1 MTQLRFVTA
10 ASLFDGHDVSI
21 NIMRRLLQ
29 ARGVEV
35 IHLGHNR
42 SAREV
47 VQAAIQEDAHAVA
60 LSSYQGGHNEYFTY
74 IRQLLDKEKARA
86 VRLFGGGGGVI
97 TPREIE
103 ELHRRGI
110 TRIYSPQD
118 GMQLG
123 LEGIVGDMIAQAQYD
138 TTEGQNMADWE
149 GRELSDR
156 ELAKAISAIENGRA
170 LPFAPTPR
178 DRTQMKN
185 CNKKLKSSAHNLGQI
200 GAKQDRATEVCSKH
214 IAGSD
219 GEAEPQDGLKCEHLT
234 VPVLGITGTGGAGK
248 SSLIDELLLR
258 FARFAPDLRVALISV
273 DPTKKKT
280 KGALLGDRIRL
291 GAASV
296 GHFFIRSLATRHSGT
311 ELSPHIGEV
320 VALLRSQAFD
330 LIVLETSGIGQAGD
344 AITAVADR
352 CLYVMTPEYGAAT
365 QLEKIE
371 MLESADLV
379 AINKFERPRSED
391 AWRDVAK
398 QYRRNRQW
406 FVGHPD
412 SPADDELPIY
422 GTTASQFNDSGVNAL
437 FEDLA
442 KIFGLLNEAQAREVA
457 SLPRQRRPARK
468 HSIIPVERSLYLREI
483 AQAVRHYNDETERT
497 VALLKDYQA
506 LDRANELAPG
516 APALEQKREEVRG
529 QIGKQAWVDL
539 QAQEQER
546 EQLEGGHY
554 SYTVR
559 GREIKVPTRYTSLSG
574 LSLPRVAVPKFDSLA
589 QKYRFSRNCN
599 LPGHFPFGAGIFPF
613 RRADEEPKRMFAGEG
628 GPARTNQRFHYLSQN
643 DPFKRLSTAFD
654 SVTLYGEGPDTRP
667 DIFGKIGE
675 AGVSIA
681 TLDDM
686 NDLFRGFDLAHPQT
700 SVSMTINGPASIILA
715 MYMNTAIGQKLSGAD
730 FRDEGKR
737 VEIMRQVRGTV
748 QADILKEDQAQ
759 NTCIFS
765 LEFSLKLMG
774 DIQEYFCRHH
784 IRNYYSVSVSGY
796 HMAEAGANPI
806 TQAAF
811 TLANGLTFVESYLAR
826 GLAIDDFA
834 GNLSFF
840 FSNGLDPEYAVIGR
854 VARKIWAVTLRDRYG
869 AGPKSQKFKYHI
881 QTSGR
886 SLHAQEIDFNDI
898 RTTLQAFI
906 ALSDNCNSLHTN
918 AYDEAITTPTEDSV
932 RRAMAIQMIIN
943 REFGPNKT
951 DNPLQGSHLVE
962 ALAELVEEGILAEFE
977 RLSDKGGVLGA
988 MESMYQRSKI
998 QEESLHYETLKD
1010 SGALPIIGVNTYLA
1024 EDSKEG
1030 ESGEVELS
1038 RCSDEEKRE
1047 QIQRLESF
1055 HKRHRKESG
1064 AALAR
1069 LQSVALA
1076 GGNIFEELL
1085 STVNTCS
1092 LGQIT
1097 HALFEVGGRYRRNV

>member
-1 MTQLRFVTA
+1 M
-10 ASLFDGHDVSI
+10 FDGHDVSI

-29 ARGVEV
+29 SKGVEV

-42 SAREV
+42 SAGEV

-74 IRQLLDKEKARA
+74 IRELLDEAGA
-86 VRLFGGGGGVI
+86 NDVRLFGGGGGVI
-97 TPREIE
+97 TPKEIE

-110 TRIYSPQD
+110 TRIYSPKD
-118 GMQLG
+118 GMKLG
-123 LEGIVGDMIAQAQYD
+123 LEGIVGDMIEKAQFD
-138 TTEGQNMADWE
+138 TTEGVEQMKQKA
-149 GRELSDR
+149 LSER
-156 ELAKAISAIENGRA
+156 ELAKCISLIENGRE
-170 LPFAPTPR
+170 LPFAPA
-178 DRTQMKN
+178 
-185 CNKKLKSSAHNLGQI
+185 S
-200 GAKQDRATEVCSKH
+200 
-214 IAGSD
+214 
-219 GEAEPQDGLKCEHLT
+219 PQRPP
-234 VPVLGITGTGGAGK
+234 PVLGITGTGGAGK

-258 FARFAPDLRVALISV
+258 FGRYFPSLKIALISI

-280 KGALLGDRIRL
+280 RGALLGDRIRL
-291 GAASV
+291 GAAGMGS
-296 GHFFIRSLATRHSGT
+296 FFIRSLATRHSKT
-311 ELSPHIGEV
+311 ELSPHIEQV
-320 VALLRSQAFD
+320 VSLLKTQGFG
-330 LIVLETSGIGQAGD
+330 LVMVETSGIGQASD
-344 AITAVADR
+344 EITTVADR
-352 CLYVMTPEYGAAT
+352 CLYVMTPEFGAAT

-371 MLESADLV
+371 MLESADFV

-398 QYRRNRQW
+398 QYRRSRQW
-406 FVGHPD
+406 FAGHPD
-412 SPADDELPIY
+412 SPEDHELPIY

-437 FEDLA
+437 FFDLA
-442 KIFGLLNEAQAREVA
+442 RAFELTESSESKGLLALAREK
-457 SLPRQRRPARK
+457 RPARK
-468 HSIIPVERSLYLREI
+468 HSIVPVERSLYLREI
-483 AQAVRHYNDETERT
+483 AQTVRHYNRETEDR
-497 VALLKDYQA
+497 ARLLEDYQA
-506 LDRANELAPG
+506 LLQTSKLVPKAQEVKEKLEDVRKQLGEGVFVEVKTFCDTRANL
-516 APALEQKREEVRG
+516 
-529 QIGKQAWVDL
+529 GK
-539 QAQEQER
+539 EN
-546 EQLEGGHY
+546 Y

-559 GREIKVPTRYTSLSG
+559 GKNIEVPTRYTSLTG
-574 LSLPRVAVPKFDSLA
+574 LSLPRVATPAPAPPSEE
-589 QKYRFSRNCN
+589 YRFVRNCN
-599 LPGHFPFGAGIFPF
+599 LPGSFPYGAGIFPF
-613 RRADEEPKRMFAGEG
+613 RRADETPKRMFAGEG
-628 GPARTNQRFHYLSQN
+628 GPHRTNQRFHYLSQN

-654 SVTLYGEGPDTRP
+654 SVTLYGEDPHERP

-686 NDLFRGFDLAHPQT
+686 CDLYRDFDLANPKT
-700 SVSMTINGPASIILA
+700 SVSMTINGPAPIILA
-715 MYMNTAIGQKLSGAD
+715 MYMNAAIGQKLEKQNYWD
-730 FRDEGKR
+730 QEKR
-737 VEIMRQVRGTV
+737 IEIMRQVRGTV

-774 DIQEYFCRHH
+774 DIQEYFCRHQ

-811 TLANGLTFVESYLAR
+811 TLSNGLTFVEYYLSR

-854 VARKIWAVTLRDRYG
+854 VARKIWAVTLRDRYS
-869 AGPKSQKFKYHI
+869 AGSKSQKFKYHI

-943 REFGPNKT
+943 QEFGPNKT
-951 DNPLQGSHLVE
+951 DNPLQGSHLIE
-962 ALAELVEEGILAEFE
+962 ELAALVEEGILAEFE

-1010 SGALPIIGVNTYLA
+1010 SGALPIIGVNTFLA
-1024 EDSKEG
+1024 SNVEEKLDEQ
-1030 ESGEVELS
+1030 VELS
-1038 RCSDEEKRE
+1038 RSSDEEKHE
-1047 QIQRLESF
+1047 QIARLRAF
-1055 HKRHRKESG
+1055 QKRHKDES
-1064 AALAR
+1064 AEALAS
-1069 LQSVALA
+1069 LQKVALG
-1076 GGNIFEELL
+1076 GGNVFEELL
-1085 STVNTCS
+1085 STVNFCS

-1097 HALFEVGGRYRRNV
+1097 GALFEVGGRYRRNV